1 MPAEKN
7 DLALNVDIY
16 TALLILSEQLAP
28 PLLLV
33 LLKISPERRR
43 HQGQLIMR
51 WTLHGDLEE
60 QETELSEQPRREMN
74 LSEPLLTV
82 LLPSE
87 FSRNLGSFS
96 RLELKLGLL
105 TDSGET
111 GRTLGWPDESMRQG
125 GPGLQR
131 LARKEYQL
139 Q

>member
-1 MPAEKN
+1 
-7 DLALNVDIY
+7 
-16 TALLILSEQLAP
+16 
-28 PLLLV
+28 
-33 LLKISPERRR
+33 
-43 HQGQLIMR
+43 MR

-74 LSEPLLTV
+74 LSEPLLTA

-111 GRTLGWPDESMRQG
+111 GRTLGWPAESMRRG

-131 LARKEYQL
+131 LVRKENQP
-139 Q
+139 